1 MKWVL
6 ICVLIVVIMLIA
18 ISLSEQYKDKF
29 DFYFNLKQF
38 LNQFKINVA
47 FKQEKLNKFLQ
58 KLNCKKNFKIFV
70 LDYQNYLKTGKID
83 LSNLKILE
91 NDEKIELE
99 NIVKNIGKFDKH
111 NEINQLEG
119 FILSIEEKLKIAQE
133 NKAKMCPMI
142 IKLSL
147 LFALAMSILLI

>member
-1 MKWVL
+1 MKWIL
-6 ICVLIVVIMLIA
+6 IVILIVVIMLIA

-29 DFYFNLKQF
+29 DFYYNLKQF

-47 FKQEKLNKFLQ
+47 FRQDKLNNFLQ
-58 KLNCKKNFKIFV
+58 QTNSKKNFKMFV
-70 LDYQNYLKTGKID
+70 LDYQNYIKTGKLD
-83 LSNLKILE
+83 LSNLKLLE
-91 NDEKIELE
+91 QDEKLDLE
-99 NIVKNIGKFDKH
+99 NIVKNIGKFDKN

-119 FILSIEEKLKIAQE
+119 FIASIDEKLKAAQE

-147 LFALAMSILLI
+147 LFALAVAILLI